1 MDVRMIGMK
10 RQIKDAIYEQL
21 ARSTKALCH
30 PKRIEI
36 LDILSQGEK
45 TVETLA
51 EQAEL
56 GIKNASAQLK
66 ELKSA
71 LLVDSRKDG
80 KHVYYRLRDQQTQA
94 LLLYLRKY
102 SEHQF
107 SELQKIASEAFASID
122 EMESL
127 NRKQLFSKA
136 KRGEVILLDVRPFD
150 EFQHAHLPFA
160 LSVPLSELSQQMKTL
175 PKDKE
180 IIAYCRGPYCFFAKE
195 AVDVLRRKGF
205 RAQRL
210 KDSISDWESQGLPVI
225 RGKGA

>member
-1 MDVRMIGMK
+1 MK

-21 ARSTKALCH
+21 ARSTKALGH

-36 LDILSQGEK
+36 LDLLSQGEK
-45 TVETLA
+45 TVELIA

-80 KHVYYRLRDQQTQA
+80 KHVYYRLANQQTA
-94 LLLYLRKY
+94 DFLLYLRKY

-107 SELQKIASEAFASID
+107 SELQKIVDEAFSSND
-122 EMESL
+122 EMESV
-127 NRKQLFSKA
+127 NRKQLLSKV
-136 KRGEVILLDVRPFD
+136 KRGEAILLDVRPAD
-150 EFQHAHLPFA
+150 EYQNAHLPFA
-160 LSVPLSELSQQMKTL
+160 YSVPISELSAQMKTL
-175 PKDKE
+175 PKDKD

-195 AVDVLRRKGF
+195 AVDILRKKGF
-205 RAQRL
+205 KAQRL
-210 KDSISDWESQGLPVI
+210 KDSIHEWESHGLPVI
-225 RGKGA
+225 RQKEV